1 MDIFS
6 FYMPTRLFFG
16 NGAVKKLARAR
27 LPQGCGLIITGGTST
42 TRLGYVAKVQDALA
56 EAGHDTIVYDKVQPN
71 PTIEGVRECAAL
83 CREENIAFVV
93 GLGGGS
99 SIDTAKAVAIMATN
113 DGDWWDYIHGGS
125 GGGKRIANDGLP
137 IVAIPT
143 TAGTGTAADPFT
155 VITNGEE
162 KIGGGGEKCFPTI
175 SIVDPDFMM
184 TVPPHLTAY
193 QGFDAFFHAAEGYLA
208 KTATPISE
216 MFSLKAVE
224 LIGKS
229 LATAVHEGGN
239 ADARADVALANT
251 LAGFVETLS
260 SCTGEH
266 AIEHA
271 LSAYHPALP
280 HGAGLIMIS
289 KAYWSRFM
297 ESSRDR
303 LIDLSRALG
312 HTDAAKPEDFISAL
326 TNLQKRCN
334 VYELRLSGYGVKPED
349 FGKIADN
356 AIDTMGGLFRVDPR
370 PLTREDMI
378 EILRESY
385 K

>member
-83 CREENIAFVV
+83 CRAENIAFVV

-143 TAGTGTAADPFT
+143 TAGTGTEADPFT

-297 ESSRDR
+297 ESSGDR
-303 LIDLSRALG
+303 LIDLARALG